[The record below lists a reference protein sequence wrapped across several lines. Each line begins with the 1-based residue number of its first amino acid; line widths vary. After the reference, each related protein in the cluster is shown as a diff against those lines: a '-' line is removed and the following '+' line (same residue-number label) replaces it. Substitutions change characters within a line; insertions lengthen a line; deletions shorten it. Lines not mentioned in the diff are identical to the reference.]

1 MNFLDCDFVTCV
13 DVAGVRADFKR
24 FDKDGRK
31 RYFVFKMR
39 IFVCFVVMPFF
50 DIFLVRNG

>member
-13 DVAGVRADFKR
+13 DVAGVRADFKG